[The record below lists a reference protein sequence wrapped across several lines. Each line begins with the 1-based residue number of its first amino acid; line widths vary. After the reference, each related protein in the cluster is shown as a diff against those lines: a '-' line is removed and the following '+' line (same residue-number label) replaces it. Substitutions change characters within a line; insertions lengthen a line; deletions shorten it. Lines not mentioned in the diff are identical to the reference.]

1 MDDGN
6 YYDLSNYYGFYYVSV
21 SLDTFTSD
29 IKFSIFL
36 ICQKLHLLG
45 LFKLIRKVY
54 SNLKLQERTQ
64 SKKKFFFLFYLRR
77 ANTYKDLLEMD
88 GWVGVYVHVQLFK
101 IKSIVSRDGCSDL
114 YFHRRMKFCWFV
126 TPHSCQQHLMYS
138 DF

>member
-64 SKKKFFFLFYLRR
+64 SKKNFFFLFYLRR
-77 ANTYKDLLEMD
+77 ANTYKDLLEM
-88 GWVGVYVHVQLFK
+88 GWLGWGLCSCSAFQDKVHCLPRWLF
-101 IKSIVSRDGCSDL
+101 
-114 YFHRRMKFCWFV
+114 
-126 TPHSCQQHLMYS
+126 
-138 DF
+138 